1 MRIRVGSPS
10 GNMTDHRSQTDR
22 ITEKLERAR
31 KSDPELR
38 EFGAQEHGYLIG
50 PPLTDEEVTAF
61 EKAFEVTLPGC
72 YRAFL
77 TQVGNG
83 SPVATRV
90 LISPEGFYPLSEQEI
105 DAYEKNHGV
114 SVGASERAF
123 LAKVRNGDPIDQGM
137 AAGPGLG
144 LFPLERCRYL
154 DWLEYPPLI
163 TPDLSVE
170 AWEELS
176 TIPDKLFGTSAGSE
190 IMERAHG
197 GILVI
202 GGLPSCH
209 LSAIIVGGAHAGR
222 VIWIDDEDHEEKPH
236 FYRAANFLDWY
247 ERWLS
252 AAALRARRRLDPPWE
267 IALKWAVED
276 GSS

>member
-1 MRIRVGSPS
+1 MPDYRE
-10 GNMTDHRSQTDR
+10 QTDR
-22 ITEKLERAR
+22 IKDKLERAR
-31 KSDPELR
+31 KEDPC
-38 EFGAQEHGYLIG
+38 FQMIGASRHRYAIG
-50 PPLTDEEVTAF
+50 PPLDEREVAAF
-61 EKAFEVTLPGC
+61 EETYRISLPAC
-72 YRAFL
+72 FRSFL

-90 LISPEGFYPLSEQEI
+90 VIRPEGFYPLSEQEI

-123 LAKVRNGDPIDQGM
+123 LAKVRNGDPVDQGM

-176 TIPDKLFGTSAGSE
+176 TIPDKLLGTSAGSE
-190 IMERAHG
+190 IMKRAHG

-222 VIWIDDEDHEEKPH
+222 VIWIDDEDLEEMPH
-236 FYRAANFLDWY
+236 YYRAAKFLDWH